1 MENKELLKNKI
12 LECLE
17 SKRGGF
23 CSGEE
28 LAELFSVSRSAV
40 WKAVKNLKAEGY
52 NVKSVTNRGY
62 CLDTDNDLLSVA
74 AITNFLKNKEFS
86 LQVLRSATST
96 NDIVK
101 KLAESVAEEWTV
113 VISEEQTAGR
123 GRYNRAFY
131 SPSGEGVYFSVL
143 LRPEFSAAETL
154 YITTSAAVAVC
165 EAIESLSNKKAQ
177 IKWVNDV
184 LIEGKKTCGILT
196 EASFDV
202 ENGKIKYAVVGIG
215 INVKQELFPNELKNI
230 ATSAFGTEYRP
241 GMRSELVAAVLDRL
255 KYYYDKIP
263 QRAFFEEYKRRSVVI
278 GKRVK
283 VVSGNLSGYAQIIDL
298 DENCFLKARFDD
310 GSERLLSSGEV
321 SVKL

>member
-101 KLAESVAEEWTV
+101 KLAESGAEEWTV

-165 EAIESLSNKKAQ
+165 EAIESLSKKKAQ

-184 LIEGKKTCGILT
+184 LIEGKKACGILT

-215 INVKQELFPNELKNI
+215 INVKQELFPNELKDI
-230 ATSAFGTEYRP
+230 ATFVFGTEYCP
-241 GMRSELVAAVLDRL
+241 GMRSELIAAVLDKL

-283 VVSGNLSGYAQIIDL
+283 VVSGNLNGYAQIIDL

-321 SVKL
+321 SVKF

>member
-1 MENKELLKNKI
+1 M
-12 LECLE
+12 
-17 SKRGGF
+17 
-23 CSGEE
+23 
-28 LAELFSVSRSAV
+28 
-40 WKAVKNLKAEGY
+40 
-52 NVKSVTNRGY
+52 
-62 CLDTDNDLLSVA
+62 
-74 AITNFLKNKEFS
+74 
-86 LQVLRSATST
+86 
-96 NDIVK
+96 
-101 KLAESVAEEWTV
+101 
-113 VISEEQTAGR
+113 

-165 EAIESLSNKKAQ
+165 EAIESLSKKKAQ

-215 INVKQELFPNELKNI
+215 INVKQELFPNELKDI
-230 ATSAFGTEYRP
+230 ATSVFGTEYRP
-241 GMRSELVAAVLDRL
+241 GMRSELIAAVLDKL

-283 VVSGNLSGYAQIIDL
+283 VVSGNLNGYAQIIDL
-298 DENCFLKARFDD
+298 DENCFLKQ
-310 GSERLLSSGEV
+310 SEV
-321 SVKL
+321 

>member
-101 KLAESVAEEWTV
+101 KLAESGAEEWTV

-165 EAIESLSNKKAQ
+165 EAIESLSKKKAQ

-215 INVKQELFPNELKNI
+215 INVKQELFPNELKDI

-321 SVKL
+321 SVKF